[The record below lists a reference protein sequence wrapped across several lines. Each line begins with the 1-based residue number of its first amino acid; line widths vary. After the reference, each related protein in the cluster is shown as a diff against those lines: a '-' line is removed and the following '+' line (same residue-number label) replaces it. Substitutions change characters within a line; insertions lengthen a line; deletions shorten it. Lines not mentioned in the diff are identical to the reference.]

1 MLQKLVSSFLGCSAS
16 TRLTIFSSLGHNY
29 DSYKAYNYNYNVDN
43 LVCTLGLFK
52 VSHDPLDPFKQVF
65 HVKPVSSIRYNTF
78 LNNVFFSFLN
88 QSFKIQ

>member
-1 MLQKLVSSFLGCSAS
+1 MLQKLVSSFPGCSAS

-43 LVCTLGLFK
+43 LVRTLGLFK

-78 LNNVFFSFLN
+78 LNNAFFFL
-88 QSFKIQ
+88 FKSIV